1 VIYDFY
7 YDIDIWTVRNVPR
20 GAWMA
25 FMKWTFSLCCSCRC
39 CICQVFISWLYIV
52 CCATCAI
59 VDTYCSEEYSQT
71 DYSFIIIIVS
81 VEVYFC
87 NNTINSAFAWLLTTS
102 EAFLACYQISIIYA
116 AHAIFVYGSSTQKLC
131 WFVSIILWK
140 FFLMGVCIV
149 LMEYS
154 WIEIL
159 IQIFLTCNL
168 AFFPFVG
175 CEDYSNATL
184 L

>member
-1 VIYDFY
+1 MISTMILTFELSEMFLVELGWLLWNELFPCVALAGAAYAKFLSLDF
-7 YDIDIWTVRNVPR
+7 ILFVVPLVLLWT
-20 GAWMA
+20 G
-25 FMKWTFSLCCSCRC
+25 
-39 CICQVFISWLYIV
+39 
-52 CCATCAI
+52 
-59 VDTYCSEEYSQT
+59 TYCSEEYSQT

-102 EAFLACYQISIIYA
+102 EAFLVCYQISIIYA

-131 WFVSIILWK
+131 WFVSIISWK

-159 IQIFLTCNL
+159 IQIF
-168 AFFPFVG
+168 
-175 CEDYSNATL
+175 
-184 L
+184 